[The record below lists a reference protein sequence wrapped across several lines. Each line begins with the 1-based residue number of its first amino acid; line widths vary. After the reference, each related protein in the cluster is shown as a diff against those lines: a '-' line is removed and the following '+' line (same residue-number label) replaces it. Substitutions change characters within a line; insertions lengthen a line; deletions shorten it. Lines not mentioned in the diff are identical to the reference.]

1 MADLTGFIFEGILS
15 VVVSVFGIIG
25 NVTAIIYFRL
35 QRSRLQTF
43 QSLLQMLSMFDLL
56 FLICT
61 LIVFSIPKFYQ
72 DYDYMNFPRGSVF
85 FVQPYLLPLAEIGLT
100 GSIYFTIAISI
111 ERYLVICRPF
121 LHLTRSI
128 APRFYIIPTVL
139 FSIIF
144 NIPHFFEW
152 KIEKNDH
159 EMELGDNNTYHNYQ
173 PTEASSDEISY
184 FVNYTDFR
192 RNETYYRI
200 YWVGLT
206 ICFGGCIPYST
217 LIILNTLVVRALV
230 RNRHTPD
237 NNSIEMSIKRRLSS
251 VKSNNSNIEGTLI
264 PKQFNQYE
272 NTFRIIHGIKESR
285 RRKTQIDLAK
295 ITIVIVVIF
304 IFCHSVKWIPNIYE
318 LMVIIVF

>member
-43 QSLLQMLSMFDLL
+43 QSLLQMLSMFDSL

-128 APRFYIIPTVL
+128 APRSYIIPTVC
-139 FSIIF
+139 FSIFF
-144 NIPHFFEW
+144 NVPHFFEW
-152 KIEKNDH
+152 KIERNIH
-159 EMELGDNNTYHNYQ
+159 EMDLSDNNTYPTFL
-173 PTEASSDEISY
+173 PTEDNGDEISY

-192 RNETYYRI
+192 MNETYYKI

-206 ICFGGCIPYST
+206 VCFGGIIPYTT
-217 LIILNTLVVRALV
+217 LVILNTLVIRALV

-237 NNSIEMSIKRRLSS
+237 NNSFKMSVKRRLSS
-251 VKSNNSNIEGTLI
+251 VKSNDSNIE
-264 PKQFNQYE
+264 QFNPYE

-304 IFCHSVKWIPNIYE
+304 
-318 LMVIIVF
+318 VFFMLG